1 MIDYFQNLPLTV
13 QLCTTFLLALTLW
26 FGLRFLLPG
35 LLFRIRLSRLLTKLR
50 VMKAANDT
58 DLSSIFESDNT
69 LSHLWQEFKET
80 LHKQKEVNVRTGVY
94 ETIAM
99 RSTVPAEVFFS
110 TQALVDSRLST
121 EFFKHLPGIFTGI
134 GIIGTFFG
142 LLQGLRAFHVSEN
155 PQIARDSLNALLH
168 GVSEA
173 FIVSASAI
181 TLAMVVTFIEKLL
194 VAGLYRKVEELAYL
208 LAKRIMREL

>member
-1 MIDYFQNLPLTV
+1 MTGTRHLFLSATAPSLT
-13 QLCTTFLLALTLW
+13 W
-26 FGLRFLLPG
+26 
-35 LLFRIRLSRLLTKLR
+35 
-50 VMKAANDT
+50 
-58 DLSSIFESDNT
+58 
-69 LSHLWQEFKET
+69 WQEFKET
-80 LHKQKEVNVRTGVY
+80 LHEQKEVNARTGVY
-94 ETIAM
+94 ETVAV
-99 RSTVPAEVFFS
+99 RSTVPAEAFFS

-155 PQIARDSLNALLH
+155 PQIARDSLNLLLH

-181 TLAMVVTFIEKLL
+181 TLAMVVTFAEKLL
-194 VAGLYRKVEELAYL
+194 VSGLYRKVEEPAQLLDSMFEAGAGEEYLARL
-208 LAKRIMREL
+208 VKAS